1 MYVILV
7 ISNVMFRA
15 LQKEEEIAKKVL
27 PSLSKVE
34 TILNKYQEAIIN
46 ASEDGYIDLDR
57 IDVIYNYPNGY
68 KFRKNWLE
76 RWVDNV
82 YQKL

>member
-1 MYVILV
+1 MYAILV

-46 ASEDGYIDLDR
+46 ASEDEYIDLDR
-57 IDVIYNYPNGY
+57 IDVIYDYPNGY
-68 KFRKNWLE
+68 KFRKNCTF
-76 RWVDNV
+76 
-82 YQKL
+82 